1 MSSLVSQ
8 YLPPTDITSSLLKNP
23 SDAIP
28 PTEELEA
35 LHAELKSLKEKTLER
50 ARKAGNDL
58 KAIEESMRRL
68 KEKEKG
74 KARALTQVKKER
86 ACASYYLIFVAR
98 EILI

>member
-8 YLPPTDITSSLLKNP
+8 YLPPAEITSTLFKNP
-23 SDAIP
+23 SDTIP

-35 LHAELKSLKEKTLER
+35 LHAELKSLREKTLER

-58 KAIEESMRRL
+58 KTIEESMRRL

-74 KARALTQVKKER
+74 KARALEKVKKER
-86 ACASYYLIFVAR
+86 ACAYHLLSSLAAAS
-98 EILI
+98 